1 MAKKFVSLDRLSKFL
16 EQVRALIPATDAALS
31 TESVNPVQ
39 NKAVTAALDGKAASS
54 HTHDDRYYTESEVD
68 TKLDNL
74 FTTVHTW

>member
-1 MAKKFVSLDRLSKFL
+1 MAKKYVSLDRLSKFL
-16 EQVRALIPATDAALS
+16 EQIKTLIPAIDTALD
-31 TESVNPVQ
+31 TESANPVQ
-39 NKAVTAALDGKAASS
+39 NKAVTAALDGKADAS